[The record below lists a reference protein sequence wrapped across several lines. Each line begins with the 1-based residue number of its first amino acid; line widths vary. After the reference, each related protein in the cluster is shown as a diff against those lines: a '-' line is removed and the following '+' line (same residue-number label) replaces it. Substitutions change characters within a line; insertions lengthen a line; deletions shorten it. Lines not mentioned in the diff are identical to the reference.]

1 MGDRA
6 YLSIGEVL
14 SLLKDEFPDVTISKI
29 RFLESQGLLDP
40 ERTASGYRK
49 FYEPDVDRLRWI
61 LRQQREHFLPL
72 KVIKG
77 RLGVSTGDDAGAD
90 DGGPVPAAG
99 RDSLATAV
107 VDAPPVAPPGPGPV
121 AATAPPPPAPVAAA
135 PASPAAA
142 PGPLAS
148 PPPVAAQPAPAAPVA
163 APPAPAGHK
172 PTVPAAEVAMAAPP
186 VVAPGPAP
194 AAAPPPAVEPSQPL
208 TPPTRPPPP
217 AAHATSLSAGMS
229 GVSLSLEELASA
241 TGLPYD
247 RLRELERYGFIAGR
261 PVAGTVY
268 YDEEALVVANLAVGF
283 ASFGI
288 EGRHLRIYKNSA
300 EREAGL
306 FEQIVTPLLKQRN
319 PEARRQAV
327 ESLEELTRL
336 GQSLR
341 AAVLRQSLRRL
352 SGG

>member
-14 SLLKDEFPDVTISKI
+14 SLLKDEFPDITISKI

-49 FYEPDVDRLRWI
+49 FYDPDVDRLRWI

-77 RLGVSTGDDAGAD
+77 RLVGGPAGDEALGEEGLGEEGESGGEHPSRSGPLAGGAD
-90 DGGPVPAAG
+90 LRPAP
-99 RDSLATAV
+99 
-107 VDAPPVAPPGPGPV
+107 APEPGPGLEPE
-121 AATAPPPPAPVAAA
+121 ATAPAAVANGVDVSAAAAPRAEAPAPVAPTA
-135 PASPAAA
+135 PAVAPAPQPAAA
-142 PGPLAS
+142 APTGGSQRDSMLSPG
-148 PPPVAAQPAPAAPVA
+148 
-163 APPAPAGHK
+163 
-172 PTVPAAEVAMAAPP
+172 
-186 VVAPGPAP
+186 
-194 AAAPPPAVEPSQPL
+194 L
-208 TPPTRPPPP
+208 TGANLT
-217 AAHATSLSAGMS
+217 
-229 GVSLSLEELASA
+229 LEELSA
-241 TGLPYD
+241 ACGLPYE

-261 PVAGTVY
+261 SVAGTVY
-268 YDEEALVVANLAVGF
+268 YDEESLVVANLAAGF
-283 ASFGI
+283 ARFGI

-327 ESLEELTRL
+327 QALEELTQL

-341 AAVLRQSLRRL
+341 AAVLRQAVRRL

>member
-49 FYEPDVDRLRWI
+49 FYDPDVERLRWI

-77 RLGVSTGDDAGAD
+77 RLGVGSADDTEHDTEQDGDGQDATSPAAVASPGRGSATAATSSTGHATVMPRPATETDSAPSFAGSAR
-90 DGGPVPAAG
+90 PP
-99 RDSLATAV
+99 ATAV
-107 VDAPPVAPPGPGPV
+107 PLPPSPPSAGV
-121 AATAPPPPAPVAAA
+121 PPAP
-135 PASPAAA
+135 
-142 PGPLAS
+142 L
-148 PPPVAAQPAPAAPVA
+148 
-163 APPAPAGHK
+163 
-172 PTVPAAEVAMAAPP
+172 
-186 VVAPGPAP
+186 
-194 AAAPPPAVEPSQPL
+194 
-208 TPPTRPPPP
+208 PPTRPAPAMDDVRPPVRL
-217 AAHATSLSAGMS
+217 AGDQGGSLSAGMT
-229 GVSLSLEELASA
+229 GVSLTMEELASA

-268 YDEEALVVANLAVGF
+268 YDEESLVVANLAVGF
-283 ASFGI
+283 ARFGI

-327 ESLEELTRL
+327 ESLEEMTRL

-341 AAVLRQSLRRL
+341 AAVLRQALRRL

>member
-14 SLLKDEFPDVTISKI
+14 SLLQEEFPDVTISKI

-49 FYEPDVDRLRWI
+49 FYNPDVDRLRWI

-77 RLGVSTGDDAGAD
+77 RLGVESADGAEDDDPDDHDEVDELGEPTETVVPATVPETVASNAPNVSGAD
-90 DGGPVPAAG
+90 SPDAADT
-99 RDSLATAV
+99 R
-107 VDAPPVAPPGPGPV
+107 
-121 AATAPPPPAPVAAA
+121 
-135 PASPAAA
+135 PAAA
-142 PGPLAS
+142 
-148 PPPVAAQPAPAAPVA
+148 
-163 APPAPAGHK
+163 
-172 PTVPAAEVAMAAPP
+172 
-186 VVAPGPAP
+186 
-194 AAAPPPAVEPSQPL
+194 AAAAAVE
-208 TPPTRPPPP
+208 
-217 AAHATSLSAGMS
+217 AAVRFEQQTNLSAGMS
-229 GVSLSLEELASA
+229 SVSLTLEELSAA
-241 TGLPYD
+241 TGLPYE
-247 RLRELERYGFIAGR
+247 RIRELERHGFLAGR
-261 PVAGTVY
+261 AVAGTVY

-283 ASFGI
+283 AKFGI

-327 ESLEELTRL
+327 ASLEELTQL
-336 GQSLR
+336 GQRLR
-341 AAVLRQSLRRL
+341 AAVLRQALRRL

>member
-1 MGDRA
+1 VGDRA

-49 FYEPDVDRLRWI
+49 FYEPDVERLRWI

-77 RLGVSTGDDAGAD
+77 RLGVSQGDDAGAEE
-90 DGGPVPAAG
+90 PVTAVAAG
-99 RDSLATAV
+99 GRDRPATAV
-107 VDAPPVAPPGPGPV
+107 ADAPAPAPSAAVASPGPGPV
-121 AATAPPPPAPVAAA
+121 AADPSAPSPVAGASTPPPAA
-135 PASPAAA
+135 PAPAVTVPA
-142 PGPLAS
+142 GD
-148 PPPVAAQPAPAAPVA
+148 APAAPV
-163 APPAPAGHK
+163 PPP
-172 PTVPAAEVAMAAPP
+172 PRPP
-186 VVAPGPAP
+186 VAEPPLPQSAP
-194 AAAPPPAVEPSQPL
+194 AA
-208 TPPTRPPPP
+208 RP
-217 AAHATSLSAGMS
+217 AAPAADLGRTSSLSAGVS
-229 GVSLSLEELASA
+229 GVSLTMEELASA

-268 YDEEALVVANLAVGF
+268 YDEESLVVANLAVGF
-283 ASFGI
+283 ARFGI

>member
-1 MGDRA
+1 MAVNDRA

-49 FYEPDVDRLRWI
+49 FYDPDVERLRWI

-77 RLGVSTGDDAGAD
+77 RLIGDPVDDADDTGDTGEIGDRGD
-90 DGGPVPAAG
+90 TGDRPDGGRPAEGESRRPEEPGTVVAG
-99 RDSLATAV
+99 
-107 VDAPPVAPPGPGPV
+107 
-121 AATAPPPPAPVAAA
+121 AAA
-135 PASPAAA
+135 PAADPSPAT
-142 PGPLAS
+142 
-148 PPPVAAQPAPAAPVA
+148 PAAGPTGAEPPRPGLRPASA
-163 APPAPAGHK
+163 AGAGEGARRDS
-172 PTVPAAEVAMAAPP
+172 VLSS
-186 VVAPGPAP
+186 G
-194 AAAPPPAVEPSQPL
+194 L
-208 TPPTRPPPP
+208 T
-217 AAHATSLSAGMS
+217 
-229 GVSLSLEELASA
+229 GVSLTFEELSAAS
-241 TGLPYD
+241 GVPYD
-247 RLRELERYGFIAGR
+247 RLRELERYGFIEGR
-261 PVAGTVY
+261 PVAGTLY
-268 YDEEALVVANLAVGF
+268 YDDESLVVANLAAGF
-283 ASFGI
+283 ARFGI

-319 PEARRQAV
+319 PESRRQAV
-327 ESLEELTRL
+327 ESLEELTHL

-341 AAVLRQSLRRL
+341 AAVLRQAVRRL

>member
-1 MGDRA
+1 VGDRA

-49 FYEPDVDRLRWI
+49 FYDPDVERLRWI

-77 RLGVSTGDDAGAD
+77 RLVGGPAGEGTD
-90 DGGPVPAAG
+90 EEEDGGDESEHPSRSVPIADPPAGLRPDSDPDPDPGPDPAPLAPPNGVGRPSAA
-99 RDSLATAV
+99 A
-107 VDAPPVAPPGPGPV
+107 PVAPVAEAPAPV
-121 AATAPPPPAPVAAA
+121 APAAPPPPEPV
-135 PASPAAA
+135 
-142 PGPLAS
+142 
-148 PPPVAAQPAPAAPVA
+148 VAAPV
-163 APPAPAGHK
+163 PAGGGQRDS
-172 PTVPAAEVAMAAPP
+172 VLS
-186 VVAPGPAP
+186 PG
-194 AAAPPPAVEPSQPL
+194 L
-208 TPPTRPPPP
+208 TGANLT
-217 AAHATSLSAGMS
+217 
-229 GVSLSLEELASA
+229 LEELAAAS
-241 TGLPYD
+241 GLPYE
-247 RLRELERYGFIAGR
+247 RLRELERYGFISGR
-261 PVAGTVY
+261 SVAGTVY
-268 YDEEALVVANLAVGF
+268 YDEESLVVANLAAGF
-283 ASFGI
+283 ARFGI

-327 ESLEELTRL
+327 QALEELTQL

-341 AAVLRQSLRRL
+341 AAVLRQAVRRL

>member
-77 RLGVSTGDDAGAD
+77 RLGVSTGDDDGAD
-90 DGGPVPAAG
+90 DGRPAPAAG
-99 RDSLATAV
+99 RDSPATAV

-121 AATAPPPPAPVAAA
+121 TAAAPPPAARAAA
-135 PASPAAA
+135 QPASPT
-142 PGPLAS
+142 
-148 PPPVAAQPAPAAPVA
+148 PVAAQPASPTPVG
-163 APPAPAGHK
+163 APPASPAQAAGHA
-172 PTVPAAEVAMAAPP
+172 PTAPVAEVAMAASPA
-186 VVAPGPAP
+186 VAPGPAQ
-194 AAAPPPAVEPSQPL
+194 AAATPPAGEPSPPPS
-208 TPPTRPPPP
+208 PPTRPPPA
-217 AAHATSLSAGMS
+217 AAHATSLSAGMT